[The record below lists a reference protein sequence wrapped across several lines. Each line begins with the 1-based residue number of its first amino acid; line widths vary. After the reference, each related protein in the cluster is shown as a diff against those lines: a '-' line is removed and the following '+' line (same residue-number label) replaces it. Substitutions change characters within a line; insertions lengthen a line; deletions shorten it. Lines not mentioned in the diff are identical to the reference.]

1 MAELWTPD
9 SVSKEPQPDRPGGI
23 ELPESVRRR
32 QEEAQAQEAAS
43 APSQGPRA
51 EGPRLELAF
60 PPAGVEIQC
69 PSCGQPFVTPVFNII
84 DLGLNPELR
93 ELLLT
98 GQLNLA
104 VCPRCGATTAF
115 SAPLLV
121 HDPEHEFLAVFVPP
135 EAKLDDLQT
144 QKIIGE
150 LTQALMQKLPP
161 EQRKGY
167 MLQPRQFMTWDSLME
182 KLWEFEGV
190 TPEMLRRQQ
199 EQLEFL
205 NSLLRLADD
214 PKALEMA
221 VERRKSLVD
230 EAFFSLISRLLQG
243 YLAQGD
249 EDRADTLMKV
259 REYLVEHTEAGAAVK
274 AREERLREALQRL
287 RPEMTRQ
294 EVLDLLLEYWNQ
306 GEEGEAIVGSM
317 LLMVPNLVDYE
328 LLLALS
334 ERLDQTSDVEERA
347 GLVRLRELMANLL
360 ELRRQGP
367 EAQLQRA
374 QAFLTQVLQS
384 SDPGATLREHPDQVD
399 EVFLSLL
406 AGSLEQ
412 ARQNQATFAAKRLQQ
427 IYDTA
432 MEVYLERMPED
443 VRFLNEILRV
453 EDPSRRRQ
461 MLREH
466 RDRLSPEFLES
477 LRTLEEDLRSQG
489 QQELADRVKAIR
501 AEAALMA

>member
-9 SVSKEPQPDRPGGI
+9 SASKKAPQPNRPGGI

-32 QEEAQAQEAAS
+32 QEAQAQETPS
-43 APSQGPRA
+43 PGQRPEAPGV
-51 EGPRLELAF
+51 ELAF

-69 PSCGQPFVTPVFNII
+69 PSCGQPFVTPVFSII

-104 VCPRCGATTAF
+104 VCPRCGAATPF

-135 EAKLDDLQT
+135 QAKLDDLQI

-150 LTQALMQKLPP
+150 LTQTLMQKLPP

-167 MLQPRQFMTWDSLME
+167 MLQPQQFMTWDSLME

-221 VERRKSLVD
+221 VERRQSLVD
-230 EAFFSLISRLLQG
+230 EALFSLISRFLQA
-243 YLAQGD
+243 YLARGD
-249 EDRADTLMKV
+249 EDGADALMKV
-259 REYLVEHTEAGAAVK
+259 REHLVEHTEAGAAVK
-274 AREERLREALQRL
+274 AREERLRELLQRL
-287 RPEMTRQ
+287 RPEMSRQ
-294 EVLDLLLEYWNQ
+294 EVLDLLLESWQ
-306 GEEGEAIVGSM
+306 QDEEGEAIVGS
-317 LLMVPNLVDYE
+317 LLVMVPNLVDYE

-334 ERLDQTSDVEERA
+334 ERLDRTADVEERA

-367 EAQLQRA
+367 EAQLQQA

-384 SDPGATLREHPDQVD
+384 PDPGATLRQHPEQVD
-399 EVFLSLL
+399 EIFLSLL

-427 IYDTA
+427 IYDA
-432 MEVYLERMPED
+432 ALAIYLERMPED
-443 VRFLNEILRV
+443 VRFLNEILQV
-453 EDPSRRRQ
+453 ADPGRRRQ

-466 RDRLSPEFLES
+466 REQISPEFLEN
-477 LRTLEEDLRSQG
+477 LRALEADLRSQG

-501 AEAALMA
+501 AEAALMT